1 MRLDLKMVM
10 SKELGNFVYD
20 TFHQFWK
27 INKYS
32 DVGCLLLM
40 LLDKMVKDKDE
51 LKHSNSQ
58 LKSHVNGLRASMCAL
73 METLIS
79 CSYRADIAE
88 N

>member
-1 MRLDLKMVM
+1 MVM

-20 TFHQFWK
+20 TFHHFWK

-51 LKHSNSQ
+51 LKHSSLQ
-58 LKSHVNGLRASMCAL
+58 PKSHVNGLRASMCAL
-73 METLIS
+73 METLSS

>member
-1 MRLDLKMVM
+1 MVM

-20 TFHQFWK
+20 TFHHFWK
-27 INKYS
+27 ISKYS

-40 LLDKMVKDKDE
+40 LDRMVKDKDE

-73 METLIS
+73 METLSS
-79 CSYRADIAE
+79 CRYRADVAE